1 MSVSSSGTSP
11 GMSRAAGLAPAS
23 GPLQVAIVS
32 ADPLVRAGLASILE
46 PELGTGRIVDS
57 LDQADVALWD
67 LGATSEQFIDRLDQI
82 DTAGVP
88 VLAILPSAALAGP
101 ALDAGAG
108 GVVLRDRLGE
118 GLAAA
123 LDAVRHG
130 FVVLD
135 AALAAAVIEA
145 SSDAVGEARPDALP
159 DALADAFPDA
169 LISAGTDARTRGL
182 RADDAGAAGRPDE
195 PGIDALTARERQV
208 IELLAQ
214 GLSNRRIAGALSISE
229 HTAKFHVNSILS
241 KLGASTRTEAVV
253 EAVRRG
259 LVLL

>member
-1 MSVSSSGTSP
+1 
-11 GMSRAAGLAPAS
+11 MSRNPTLAPAS

-46 PELGTGRIVDS
+46 PELGSGRIVDD

-67 LGATSEQFIDRLDQI
+67 TGAHLDHVIDHLARI
-82 DTAGVP
+82 DSVDIP
-88 VLAILPSAALAGP
+88 VLVVVPSASFAGP

-108 GVVLRDRLGE
+108 GVVLRDRLNE

-123 LDAVRHG
+123 LAAVSHG

-135 AALAAAVIEA
+135 AALAASLTDTVSGQVTRAEHALETDIDGPDSTLA
-145 SSDAVGEARPDALP
+145 GDAGDGPA
-159 DALADAFPDA
+159 DALAASP
-169 LISAGTDARTRGL
+169 AR
-182 RADDAGAAGRPDE
+182 AARQDDE
-195 PGIDALTARERQV
+195 PGLDALTARERQV
-208 IELLAQ
+208 IELLVQ
-214 GLSNRRIAGALSISE
+214 GLSNRRIADVLSISE

-241 KLGASTRTEAVV
+241 KLGVGTRTEAVV
-253 EAVRRG
+253 EALRRG

>member
-1 MSVSSSGTSP
+1 
-11 GMSRAAGLAPAS
+11 MSRNPGLAPAS

-46 PELGTGRIVDS
+46 PELDTGRIVDS

-67 LGATSEQFIDRLDQI
+67 MGATPDQVLDRLTQI
-82 DTAGVP
+82 DAAGVP
-88 VLAILPSAALAGP
+88 VLAVVPSATFAGP

-135 AALAAAVIEA
+135 GALAATLTEA
-145 SSDAVGEARPDALP
+145 RRPADLHRDLPADMGGSDAPGP
-159 DALADAFPDA
+159 
-169 LISAGTDARTRGL
+169 
-182 RADDAGAAGRPDE
+182 DDADEAEATGAPGRPDE

>member
-1 MSVSSSGTSP
+1 MAITSSGSSSGSSS

-23 GPLQVAIVS
+23 GPLQVAIVA
-32 ADPLVRAGLASILE
+32 ADPLVRAGLASIIE

-67 LGATSEQFIDRLDQI
+67 LGATAEQVIDRLDHL

-88 VLAILPSAALAGP
+88 VLAILPSPALAGP

-145 SSDAVGEARPDALP
+145 VPEAARDAGPDAEIN
-159 DALADAFPDA
+159 AM
-169 LISAGTDARTRGL
+169 TDARTAGL
-182 RADDAGAAGRPDE
+182 AAGDTGAASRPDE

>member
-1 MSVSSSGTSP
+1 MSVSSSGSSSGTS
-11 GMSRAAGLAPAS
+11 RTAGLAPAS

-67 LGATSEQFIDRLDQI
+67 LGATPEQVIDRLDQI

-88 VLAILPSAALAGP
+88 VLAILPSPALAGP

-135 AALAAAVIEA
+135 EALAAAVIESA
-145 SSDAVGEARPDALP
+145 PGPVPDAAPEAMP
-159 DALADAFPDA
+159 DAMPDA
-169 LISAGTDARTRGL
+169 MIDAETDARTGL
-182 RADDAGAAGRPDE
+182 PADAAGAAGRLDE

>member
-1 MSVSSSGTSP
+1 
-11 GMSRAAGLAPAS
+11 MSRNPGFAPAS
-23 GPLQVAIVS
+23 GPLRVAVVS

-46 PELGTGRIVDS
+46 PELDAGRIVDS
-57 LDQADVALWD
+57 LEHADVALWD
-67 LGATSEQFIDRLDQI
+67 MGATPEQVLDRLTQI
-82 DTAGVP
+82 EAAGVP
-88 VLAILPSAALAGP
+88 VLAVVPSATFAGP

-108 GVVLRDRLGE
+108 GVVLRDRLGD

-135 AALAAAVIEA
+135 AALVA
-145 SSDAVGEARPDALP
+145 ALP
-159 DALADAFPDA
+159 DVIPEAVPESMSEAGSDAPGAED
-169 LISAGTDARTRGL
+169 T
-182 RADDAGAAGRPDE
+182 AGAPDRPDE

>member
-1 MSVSSSGTSP
+1 MSHDP
-11 GMSRAAGLAPAS
+11 ELAPAS

-46 PELGTGRIVDS
+46 PELGAGRIVDG

-67 LGATSEQFIDRLDQI
+67 LGATSDQVLDRLAQI
-82 DTAGVP
+82 VSDSAGVP
-88 VLAILPSAALAGP
+88 VLAILPSAVFAGP

-135 AALAAAVIEA
+135 AALAAAVIEG
-145 SSDAVGEARPDALP
+145 VPEGV
-159 DALADAFPDA
+159 
-169 LISAGTDARTRGL
+169 TDARAGGGR
-182 RADDAGAAGRPDE
+182 RADLERDLPVDLAGSDAPHVDDVDDVGGPGLAGAAGRPDE
-195 PGIDALTARERQV
+195 PDIDALTARERQV
-208 IELLAQ
+208 IDLLAQ

>member
-1 MSVSSSGTSP
+1 MSQPSGTS
-11 GMSRAAGLAPAS
+11 GTSRHAGLAPAS

-46 PELGTGRIVDS
+46 PELGAGRIVED

-67 LGATSEQFIDRLDQI
+67 LGATSEQVLGRLDQI

-88 VLAILPSAALAGP
+88 VLAILPSAAFAGP
-101 ALDAGAG
+101 ALDAGVG
-108 GVVLRDRLGE
+108 GVLLRDRLGE

-145 SSDAVGEARPDALP
+145 APEAVT
-159 DALADAFPDA
+159 
-169 LISAGTDARTRGL
+169 AGTGRQPGGRGAPNTGDGDDLDDVGDADEPGVAR
-182 RADDAGAAGRPDE
+182 DAGRPDE

>member
-1 MSVSSSGTSP
+1 MAITSSGSSSGSSS
-11 GMSRAAGLAPAS
+11 GMSRDAGLAPAS

-67 LGATSEQFIDRLDQI
+67 LGATAEQVLDRLDQI

-88 VLAILPSAALAGP
+88 VLAILPSPALAGP

-145 SSDAVGEARPDALP
+145 VPDAARDAVPDAAP
-159 DALADAFPDA
+159 DAE
-169 LISAGTDARTRGL
+169 INTMTDARTARL
-182 RADDAGAAGRPDE
+182 AASDTGAASRPDE

>member
-1 MSVSSSGTSP
+1 
-11 GMSRAAGLAPAS
+11 MSRNPTHALAS

-46 PELGTGRIVDS
+46 PELGSGRIVDD

-67 LGATSEQFIDRLDQI
+67 TGAHTDQVLGQLAHIDSVD
-82 DTAGVP
+82 VP
-88 VLAILPSAALAGP
+88 VLVVVPSASFAGA

-123 LDAVRHG
+123 LAAVRHG

-135 AALAAAVIEA
+135 AALAAGLADTVSGHRSGADHALETDID
-145 SSDAVGEARPDALP
+145 SPDAA
-159 DALADAFPDA
+159 AL
-169 LISAGTDARTRGL
+169 G
-182 RADDAGAAGRPDE
+182 DAGHPGVPAHDAGPARASRLDDE
-195 PGIDALTARERQV
+195 HGLDALTARERQV
-208 IELLAQ
+208 IELMVQ
-214 GLSNRRIAGALSISE
+214 GLSNRRIADVLAISE
-229 HTAKFHVNSILS
+229 HTAKFHVNSIMS

-253 EAVRRG
+253 EALRRG

>member
-1 MSVSSSGTSP
+1 
-11 GMSRAAGLAPAS
+11 MSRNPTLMPAS

-46 PELGTGRIVDS
+46 PELGSGRIVDD

-67 LGATSEQFIDRLDQI
+67 TGAHTDQVLVHLARIDSVD
-82 DTAGVP
+82 VP
-88 VLAILPSAALAGP
+88 VLVVVPSAAFAGP

-108 GVVLRDRLGE
+108 GVVLRDRLNE

-123 LDAVRHG
+123 LAAVRHG

-135 AALAAAVIEA
+135 AALAAGLTDTVSGHSAGSEHALETDIDSTDSISA
-145 SSDAVGEARPDALP
+145 GDAGDRPT
-159 DALADAFPDA
+159 DALAASP
-169 LISAGTDARTRGL
+169 AR
-182 RADDAGAAGRPDE
+182 AARLDDE
-195 PGIDALTARERQV
+195 PGLDALTARERQV

-214 GLSNRRIAGALSISE
+214 GLSNRRIADVLSISE

-253 EAVRRG
+253 EALRRG

>member
-1 MSVSSSGTSP
+1 
-11 GMSRAAGLAPAS
+11 MSRNPGLAPAS

-32 ADPLVRAGLASILE
+32 ADPLVRAGLASIVE
-46 PELGTGRIVDS
+46 PELGSGRIVDG

-67 LGATSEQFIDRLDQI
+67 MGATPEQVLDRLAQI
-82 DTAGVP
+82 DTVDMF
-88 VLAILPSAALAGP
+88 VLAVVPSAVFVGP
-101 ALDAGAG
+101 ALAAGAG
-108 GVVLRDRLGE
+108 GVVLRDGLGE
-118 GLAAA
+118 GLVAA

-135 AALAAAVIEA
+135 AALAAALAAAGPAGSVEDDRERLGHADEA
-145 SSDAVGEARPDALP
+145 GEAG
-159 DALADAFPDA
+159 
-169 LISAGTDARTRGL
+169 AG
-182 RADDAGAAGRPDE
+182 GAAGRTDE
-195 PGIDALTARERQV
+195 AGFDALTARERQV

-214 GLSNRRIAGALSISE
+214 GLSNRRIADLLSISE

>member
-1 MSVSSSGTSP
+1 MSPTSRSSHAP
-11 GMSRAAGLAPAS
+11 DRAPAAGP
-23 GPLQVAIVS
+23 PKVAIVS
-32 ADPLVRAGLASILE
+32 ADPLVRAGLASMLE
-46 PELGTGRIVDS
+46 PDLDPACIVDS

-67 LGATSEQFIDRLDQI
+67 TGAAPDRVLDHMARI
-82 DTAGVP
+82 DTAAADVP
-88 VLAILPSAALAGP
+88 VLVVVPSAAFAGP

-108 GVVLRDRLGE
+108 GVMLRDRLGD
-118 GLAAA
+118 GLVAA

-135 AALAAAVIEA
+135 PALVAAVVEA
-145 SSDAVGEARPDALP
+145 ATGAAP
-159 DALADAFPDA
+159 AFP
-169 LISAGTDARTRGL
+169 AGPPAELDPDL
-182 RADDAGAAGRPDE
+182 PVADDSEEDAPGAAGARGRPDE

-208 IELLAQ
+208 IDLLAQ
-214 GLSNRRIAGALSISE
+214 GLSNRRIAAALSISE
-229 HTAKFHVNSILS
+229 HTAKFHVNGIMS

>member
-1 MSVSSSGTSP
+1 MSHDP
-11 GMSRAAGLAPAS
+11 ELAPAS

-46 PELGTGRIVDS
+46 PELGAGRIVVG

-67 LGATSEQFIDRLDQI
+67 LGATSDQVLDRLAQI
-82 DTAGVP
+82 VSDSAGVP
-88 VLAILPSAALAGP
+88 VLAILPSAVFAGP
-101 ALDAGAG
+101 ALDAGVG

-135 AALAAAVIEA
+135 AALAAAVIEGVPDVVPDVVTEA
-145 SSDAVGEARPDALP
+145 GAGIRRRADRERDLPVDLAGSDAPHVDDVDDVGGP
-159 DALADAFPDA
+159 
-169 LISAGTDARTRGL
+169 GL
-182 RADDAGAAGRPDE
+182 AGAAGRPDE

-208 IELLAQ
+208 IDLLAQ

>member
-1 MSVSSSGTSP
+1 
-11 GMSRAAGLAPAS
+11 MSRNPTLAPVL

-46 PELGTGRIVDS
+46 PELGSGRIVDDV
-57 LDQADVALWD
+57 DQADVALWD
-67 LGATSEQFIDRLDQI
+67 TGAHSEHVLGHLARIDSVD
-82 DTAGVP
+82 VP
-88 VLAILPSAALAGP
+88 VLVIVPSASFAGP

-123 LDAVRHG
+123 LAAVRHG

-135 AALAAAVIEA
+135 ASLAAGLADTVSGYRTGSEHALETDIDSPDPSASGVGHSGAAGGHDALAAGPAPA
-145 SSDAVGEARPDALP
+145 SRMEDEH
-159 DALADAFPDA
+159 
-169 LISAGTDARTRGL
+169 GL
-182 RADDAGAAGRPDE
+182 
-195 PGIDALTARERQV
+195 DALTARERQV
-208 IELLAQ
+208 IELMVQ
-214 GLSNRRIAGALSISE
+214 GLSNRRIADVLAISE

-253 EAVRRG
+253 EALRRG

>member
-1 MSVSSSGTSP
+1 MSP
-11 GMSRAAGLAPAS
+11 NQGLAPGA

-67 LGATSEQFIDRLDQI
+67 LGATSEQVLGRLDQI

-88 VLAILPSAALAGP
+88 VLAILPSAAFAGP
-101 ALDAGAG
+101 ALDAGVG
-108 GVVLRDRLGE
+108 GVLLRDRLGE

-135 AALAAAVIEA
+135 AALAAAVIEVA
-145 SSDAVGEARPDALP
+145 PDVVTDAGTALP
-159 DALADAFPDA
+159 
-169 LISAGTDARTRGL
+169 
-182 RADDAGAAGRPDE
+182 ADDAGAAVRPDE

-241 KLGASTRTEAVV
+241 KLGAGTRTEAVV

>member
-1 MSVSSSGTSP
+1 MSIPSPGTSSD
-11 GMSRAAGLAPAS
+11 MSRTAGLAPAS

-67 LGATSEQFIDRLDQI
+67 LGATAEQFLDRLDQI

-135 AALAAAVIEA
+135 AALAAAVIETA
-145 SSDAVGEARPDALP
+145 PDALP
-159 DALADAFPDA
+159 DAFPDA
-169 LISAGTDARTRGL
+169 LISAGTDARTRRLPAG
-182 RADDAGAAGRPDE
+182 DAGAAGRPDE